1 MITIVQKYFE
11 SKFMS
16 KMQSGVWKTLRIE
29 KMPEQGCNQIVLVQQ
44 SCFCFI
50 SVIIYFGV
58 RLTNMP
64 RSQSLKHYRKPV
76 IKQNCRKLNQNCLA
90 QKEILRNIEKGSS
103 VCFILYT
110 DLVFFNCVLC
120 CPSLRGE
127 IRQSCNNFSTTLQE
141 CCKYKVGS
149 SE

>member
-1 MITIVQKYFE
+1 MAIFSIALRGGVILEELILCMSLSGRAILHCILPRESLVPSPQQGLYFVVCSLMRFSVLGNTLYQERNTGTVNFQSITF
-11 SKFMS
+11 
-16 KMQSGVWKTLRIE
+16 RIDI
-29 KMPEQGCNQIVLVQQ
+29 M
-44 SCFCFI
+44 
-50 SVIIYFGV
+50 
-58 RLTNMP
+58 
-64 RSQSLKHYRKPV
+64 
-76 IKQNCRKLNQNCLA
+76 
-90 QKEILRNIEKGSS
+90 RNIEKGAS
-103 VCFILYT
+103 VCFIPYT